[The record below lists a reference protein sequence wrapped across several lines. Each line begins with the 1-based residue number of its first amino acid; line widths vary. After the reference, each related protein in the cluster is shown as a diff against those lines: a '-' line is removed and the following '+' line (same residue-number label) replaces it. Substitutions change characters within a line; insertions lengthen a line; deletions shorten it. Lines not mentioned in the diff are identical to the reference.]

1 MLAAGPHR
9 MMMCADLLG
18 DTISPIV
25 FRFGYPVGD
34 WSLMHFEPHSWLV
47 DRFSFVRSFFLSFL
61 SLFLFSVCVTYS

>member
-1 MLAAGPHR
+1 
-9 MMMCADLLG
+9 MCADLLG

-47 DRFSFVRSFFLSFL
+47 DRFSFVRSFFLSFFL
-61 SLFLFSVCVTYS
+61 SFFSFFVFVFGLCNLVMN